1 VLEVVLA
8 TVVEPVN
15 TISLRPST
23 VLIVALLKY
32 TLAVILE
39 EAVLLPI
46 VVVWVALLV
55 KVAHCN
61 VAPVSC

>member
-1 VLEVVLA
+1 MTES
-8 TVVEPVN
+8 
-15 TISLRPST
+15 I
-23 VLIVALLKY
+23 ALLKY

-39 EAVLLPI
+39 EAVLLPR
-46 VVVWVALLV
+46 VVVWVASLV